1 MIFVLNLNVLPVEN
15 VAAQPIKRLWSIV
28 IEVFIRYAPFE
39 KDNNVVQALF

>member
-15 VAAQPIKRLWSIV
+15 VATIMRLWSIV